1 VFGDVNPSG
10 HLPQTFDRDLKD
22 NLAMAHYPI
31 DEVEQSSGLPRVY
44 YKEGLFVGYRGYD
57 KTGKTP
63 LFPFGHGLSFTH
75 FTYAHLQV
83 TQEGDGARASLQVT
97 NDGKRAGAEVVQ
109 IYVGQPVASVERPP
123 RELKG
128 FAKVTLQ
135 PGESQR
141 VEIELP
147 RESFAYWNPSQKQ
160 WTVEPGH
167 FVIDAGAS
175 ERDIRL
181 TTELS
186 LN

>member
-1 VFGDVNPSG
+1 
-10 HLPQTFDRDLKD
+10 
-22 NLAMAHYPI
+22 
-31 DEVEQSSGLPRVY
+31 
-44 YKEGLFVGYRGYD
+44 
-57 KTGKTP
+57 
-63 LFPFGHGLSFTH
+63 
-75 FTYAHLQV
+75 
-83 TQEGDGARASLQVT
+83 
-97 NDGKRAGAEVVQ
+97 
-109 IYVGQPVASVERPP
+109 VERPP